1 MFLAWSDYCSEPP
14 VETRP
19 MALVGFLEIPA
30 PLPLTPPFK
39 KQVIS
44 DCPLRAGI
52 QVTGRLPGVV
62 GQAGVR
68 DQPGLI

>member
-1 MFLAWSDYCSEPP
+1 
-14 VETRP
+14 

-30 PLPLTPPFK
+30 PLPLTPTFK

-44 DCPLRAGI
+44 ECPLRTGV

-62 GQAGVR
+62 GQGGVR

>member
-1 MFLAWSDYCSEPP
+1 
-14 VETRP
+14 
-19 MALVGFLEIPA
+19 MASIGFLELPG
-30 PLPLTPPFK
+30 PLPLIPTFK

-44 DCPLRAGI
+44 ECPLRADV
-52 QVTGRLPGVV
+52 QVAGGLPGVV